1 MNTQFHMYTS
11 KDEKPHAFVL
21 RRLDSKPDIEDIRSN
36 LIEEYELKVVKF
48 YKLKTKYRTYFM

>member
-11 KDEKPHAFVL
+11 KDEKPHAFFL